1 MKAPSTPTRA
11 ARANQKTVICEVGRI
26 VTGRTVI
33 YRLCLEGSVYYAEL
47 MLEEDRCR
55 LELGSCFGEAATL
68 YEILVKGLV
77 TPCSAP
83 FILEDFLG

>member
-26 VTGRTVI
+26 VTGRAVI
-33 YRLCLEGSVYYAEL
+33 YRLCQEAGVYYVEL
-47 MLEEDRCR
+47 MLEEEQCR
-55 LELGSCFGEAATL
+55 LELGDRFGEAATL

-83 FILEDFLG
+83 FILEDLLG